1 MGAVKCLY
9 TRRNLWCAR
18 GKVFND
24 INLGFTLGDTVKK
37 AILQCVVRHLS
48 SLWKITSKKEG
59 RIKDFIQNSVPE
71 STVLESFQNDLF

>member
-48 SLWKITSKKEG
+48 SLLENYEQKRRFLFK
-59 RIKDFIQNSVPE
+59 NSVPE
-71 STVLESFQNDLF
+71 STVLESSQNDLF